1 MRRLAYTFLLS
12 WKNAPVRKP
21 LIVRGAR
28 QVGKTWLM
36 KHFGKNEYE
45 HVVYVNFEEAKH
57 LQNLFETGYDT
68 ERILTALQIETG
80 QQIIPDKTLIILD
93 EIQEAACGLTALKY
107 FNENRPDLDI
117 MVAGSYLGLSISPGC
132 SFPVGK
138 VEFLD
143 LFPMNFN
150 EYLWATK
157 NEALVDLITN
167 RHWDLIKTF
176 KSKYVWL
183 LKHYYIT
190 GGMPEVV
197 KTYIETKDF
206 YQIRR
211 IQNNIL
217 KAYESDFGK
226 YAPAS
231 DLPRLR
237 MVWQSIPSQL
247 AKEKRK
253 FVFSHIKKGSR
264 AKDFEKALEW
274 LQNSG
279 LVFKVYRVGKPALPL
294 KSYKDIKAF
303 KLFMHDVGLLG
314 ALSDLDIKTILE
326 KTDIFT
332 EFKGALS
339 EQYVFQQLKISKE
352 IYYWSSEKS
361 QNEIDFIFE
370 ENSRIIPIEVKAE
383 ENTKSKS
390 LSAFCKKFN
399 LKHAVRFSLKDY
411 KEESWLINIP
421 LYATGIICKTINNRG
436 NDIIVS

>member
-1 MRRLAYTFLLS
+1 MKRLAYTSLLK
-12 WKNAPVRKP
+12 WKNSPDRKP

-45 HVVYVNFEEAKH
+45 QTLYVNFEEAKH
-57 LQNLFETGYDT
+57 LQNLFETDYNTD
-68 ERILTALQIETG
+68 RILTALQIET
-80 QQIIPDKTLIILD
+80 QKQIIPGKTLIILD
-93 EIQEAACGLTALKY
+93 EIQEAKCGLTALKY

-117 MVAGSYLGLSISPGC
+117 MVAGSYLGLSVSPGC

-138 VEFLD
+138 VSFLD
-143 LFPMNFN
+143 LFPMNFT
-150 EYLWATK
+150 EFLWAT
-157 NEALVDLITN
+157 NNDALVDLITN

-176 KSKYVWL
+176 KTKYIWL

-190 GGMPEVV
+190 GGMPEAV
-197 KTYIETKDF
+197 KKYVETKDF
-206 YQIRR
+206 YQVRQ
-211 IQNNIL
+211 IQKNIL
-217 KAYESDFGK
+217 DAYEADFGK

-237 MVWQSIPSQL
+237 MVWQSIPAQL

-253 FVFSHIKKGSR
+253 FVFSHIKKGAR
-264 AKDFEKALEW
+264 AKDFENALEW

-279 LVFKVYRVGKPALPL
+279 LIFKVFRIGKPALPL
-294 KSYKDIKAF
+294 KAYKDIKAF

-314 ALSDLDIKTILE
+314 ALSNLNIKTILE

-339 EQYVFQQLKISKE
+339 EQYVFQQLKICYE
-352 IYYWSSEKS
+352 ELFYWSSEKS
-361 QNEIDFIFE
+361 QNEIDFIIQKG
-370 ENSRIIPIEVKAE
+370 NRIIPIEVKAD

-399 LKHAVRFSLKDY
+399 LNQAVRFSLKDY
-411 KEESWLINIP
+411 KEESWLTNIP
-421 LYATGIICKTINNRG
+421 LYAIEIICKK
-436 NDIIVS
+436 